1 MAEVTGA
8 VHTEVDREAVRS
20 LFVRAMDVRYW
31 RRLIPDMTVGGQ
43 PAAEAVADTP
53 SEDAF
58 PLEILKQVQEDG
70 WFQLDPVFPAEGL
83 TRLKKALDVLMGA
96 GWLPVFSFMYDEF
109 WTLTRA
115 APVRLILSTL
125 LGPKYRQ
132 RPSFWT
138 HYVQVRPGAHG
149 WRPHT
154 DASRSPGLLPSGRPA
169 MMSLWIPLSEAT
181 LDNGCMYVIPTS
193 CHPTIGAR
201 FGSLGDDVTR
211 DELETLL
218 QCARALPAQAGS
230 VMGWHG
236 QVVHWG
242 STANGRSTHPR
253 ISLALEFQN
262 AELAAES
269 PTLLMDPDAPM
280 PSFGQRLLLIAAQI
294 RMYLTGFEESER
306 TMNMLALATMLHSWF
321 EQRRGG
327 PA

>member
-1 MAEVTGA
+1 MPDAL
-8 VHTEVDREAVRS
+8 HTELDREAIRS

-31 RRLIPDMTVGGQ
+31 RSLIPDMTVGGQ

-53 SEDAF
+53 SEEAF
-58 PLEILKQVQEDG
+58 PLAILKQVQEDG
-70 WFQLDPVFPAEGL
+70 WFQLDPVFPAEAL
-83 TRLKKALDVLMGA
+83 VRLKNALDLLMGA

-115 APVRLILSTL
+115 APVRLILSSL
-125 LGPKYRQ
+125 LGPEYRQ
-132 RPSFWT
+132 RPYFWT
-138 HYVQVRPGAHG
+138 HYVQVRTGAHG
-149 WRPHT
+149 WRPHA
-154 DASRSPGLLPSGRPA
+154 DASGSPGLLPSGRPA

-193 CHPTIGAR
+193 CRPTIGAR
-201 FGSLGDDVTR
+201 FDSLGGVTR

-218 QCARALPAQAGS
+218 QSARALPAEAGS

-262 AELAAES
+262 AELAEDS
-269 PTLLMDPDAPM
+269 STLLMDPDAPL
-280 PSFGQRLLLIAAQI
+280 PSFRQRLLLIAAQI
-294 RMYLTGFEESER
+294 KMYLTRFEQSER
-306 TMNMLALATMLHSWF
+306 TINMLALATLLHSWF
-321 EQRRGG
+321 EQGRGG